1 MRLFVGVEPSRQ
13 VRDAAASVTAELRRT
28 LDACDRGRVFRWV
41 PAENLHLTIWFLGE
55 VSETRA
61 TSILEAL
68 GPPVPEPP
76 FALHFAGLGTFPP
89 SGAPRVVW
97 MGVAEG
103 LPALARLNEEVG
115 RRLAPWGF
123 TAESRPYSAHL
134 TLARVR
140 DAPSPA
146 VRKVLREAIARSTA
160 DAGGCRIDHLTVFR
174 SRTSPSGARYEP
186 LLRVPL
192 S

>member
-1 MRLFVGVEPSRQ
+1 M
-13 VRDAAASVTAELRRT
+13 RDAAASVIAELRRT
-28 LDACDRGRVFRWV
+28 LDGHDGGRVRWV

-55 VSETRA
+55 VSDTRA

-76 FALHFAGLGTFPP
+76 FALHLAGLGTFPP

-140 DAPSPA
+140 DGAPPA
-146 VRKVLREAIARSTA
+146 VRKILREAIARSPA
-160 DAGGCRIDHLTVFR
+160 EAGRCRIDHLTVFR
-174 SRTSPSGARYEP
+174 SRTSPSGARYEA